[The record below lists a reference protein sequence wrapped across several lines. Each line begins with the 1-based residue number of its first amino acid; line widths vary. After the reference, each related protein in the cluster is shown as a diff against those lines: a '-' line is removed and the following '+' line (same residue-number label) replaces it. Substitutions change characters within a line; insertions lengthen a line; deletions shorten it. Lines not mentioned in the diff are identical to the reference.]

1 MSHPLDNI
9 PSLPHVLSMDYD
21 VIIAGGGLNGLTLA
35 LALDSV
41 GITTAVIDA
50 FAPQESLNPKFDGR
64 SYALSAA
71 SQKMLSALGLWDDL
85 ASHAEPMVEIKVSD
99 GAAGEM
105 PSPFVMQFGD
115 EDFSRGPMGFMV
127 EDSHLRA
134 RLAKAVDMSGV
145 TFRTEQIITDQTIL
159 PTHVTVTIEGHH
171 PLTAAV
177 LVGADGRNSRTAK
190 MAKLTRT
197 GWDYDQSSLVCAIAH
212 EKPHHGI
219 AHQFFMPSGP
229 LAILPLTQNRSGI
242 VWTEQRQVAQNIHS
256 LSDEDYL
263 SILRPRFGEF
273 LGDISLAGER
283 YIYPLSLST
292 THRMIADRVA
302 LVGDA
307 AHAVHPIA
315 GQGLNSGFKDV
326 AALAEVLCDT
336 KRRGQDLGI
345 HTTLAEYQ
353 KWRGF
358 DNALLCTATNSFN
371 ILFSNNNPLLR
382 GIRDLGMG
390 LINSTPKLRK
400 NFVATAAGAAGD
412 RPRLLRGAPL

>member
-1 MSHPLDNI
+1 MLD
-9 PSLPHVLSMDYD
+9 
-21 VIIAGGGLNGLTLA
+21 
-35 LALDSV
+35 
-41 GITTAVIDA
+41 
-50 FAPQESLNPKFDGR
+50 
-64 SYALSAA
+64 
-71 SQKMLSALGLWDDL
+71 ALGLWEDL
-85 ASHAEPMVEIKVSD
+85 AHHAEPMLEIKVSD
-99 GAAGEM
+99 GAAGET
-105 PSPFVMQFGD
+105 PSPFVMQFSD
-115 EDFSRGPMGFMV
+115 EDFSQGPMGFMV
-127 EDSHLRA
+127 EDRHLRA
-134 RLAKAVDMSGV
+134 RLAQAVKASNVTLQSG
-145 TFRTEQIITDQTIL
+145 QTITNQTIHS
-159 PTHVTVTIEGHH
+159 THVTVAIDGHR
-171 PLTAAV
+171 PITAAV

-190 MAKLTRT
+190 TAGLTRT
-197 GWDYDQSSLVCAIAH
+197 GWNYNQSSLVCAISH

-219 AHQFFMPSGP
+219 AHQYFMPSGP

-242 VWTEQRQVAQNIHS
+242 VWTEQQHVAQNIHS
-256 LSDEDYL
+256 LSDADYL
-263 SILRPRFGEF
+263 DILRPRFGVF
-273 LGDISLAGER
+273 LGEISLAGSR

-292 THRMIADRVA
+292 THRMIAPRVA

-336 KRRGQDLGI
+336 RRRGQDFGI

-371 ILFSNNNPLLR
+371 RLFSNNNPLLR

-390 LINSTPKLRK
+390 LINAAPKLRK

-412 RPRLLRGAPL
+412 PPRLLRGEPL